1 MSTKKNVDG
10 VSYLIENPGGC
21 DRPRGGIIWPLVTGG
36 MFETQWGRCCS
47 SKKISKSEPFHYDVR
62 IFLTNRRRLK
72 VPCIYQKPALS
83 SDADYGASGSPET
96 TPSDAPLDFILFQS
110 LQLEE
115 LENAFAQTHYPDVF
129 TREDLAMK
137 INLTE
142 ARVQVSPSFI

>member
-1 MSTKKNVDG
+1 M
-10 VSYLIENPGGC
+10 IENPGGC

-83 SDADYGASGSPET
+83 SDAET

-137 INLTE
+137 INLTD
-142 ARVQVSPSFI
+142 ARVQVSLSFI